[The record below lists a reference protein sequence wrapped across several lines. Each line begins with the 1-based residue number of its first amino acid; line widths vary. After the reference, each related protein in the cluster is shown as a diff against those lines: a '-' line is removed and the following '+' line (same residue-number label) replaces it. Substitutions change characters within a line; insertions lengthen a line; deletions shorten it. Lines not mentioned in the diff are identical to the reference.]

1 MANESLGF
9 IFLNAL
15 LINNFVLAMFLGIC
29 PFLGVSAKKD
39 TALNMGIATTF
50 VMFVSSM
57 CAYGLNWL
65 LIKLGIE
72 FLRLIS
78 YIVVIASAVQLVEM
92 IIKKYSPALFRA
104 LGIYLPLITTN
115 CAVLGIAVFQTA
127 KNYDLLQS
135 AVYSVSA
142 GLGFTLAL
150 LLMAGLREK
159 LVLADVPSIAR
170 GTGMTLILA
179 GLLSLAFMGFAGLGG
194 GGD

>member
-1 MANESLGF
+1 MAGESLGF

-29 PFLGVSAKKD
+29 PFLGVSGKKD

-57 CAYGLNWL
+57 CAYLLNWVL
-65 LIKLGIE
+65 VSLGIE

-92 IIKKYSPALFRA
+92 FIKKNSPALFRA

-127 KNYDLLQS
+127 RGYDLAQS
-135 AVYSVSA
+135 AVYSIGA
-142 GLGFTLAL
+142 GAGFTLAL

-159 LVLADVPSIAR
+159 LVLADVPSVAR
-170 GTGMTLILA
+170 GAGMTLMLA

>member
-1 MANESLGF
+1 MAGESLSF

-15 LINNFVLAMFLGIC
+15 VINNFVLAMFLGIC
-29 PFLGVSAKKD
+29 PFLGVSGKKD

-57 CAYGLNWL
+57 CAYALNWVL
-65 LIKLGIE
+65 VALGIE

-92 IIKKYSPALFRA
+92 FIKKTSPALFRA

-127 KNYDLLQS
+127 KNYDLAQS
-135 AVYSVSA
+135 AVYSIGA
-142 GLGFTLAL
+142 GAGFTLAL

-159 LVLADVPSIAR
+159 LDLADVPSVAR
-170 GTGMTLILA
+170 GAGMTLMLA